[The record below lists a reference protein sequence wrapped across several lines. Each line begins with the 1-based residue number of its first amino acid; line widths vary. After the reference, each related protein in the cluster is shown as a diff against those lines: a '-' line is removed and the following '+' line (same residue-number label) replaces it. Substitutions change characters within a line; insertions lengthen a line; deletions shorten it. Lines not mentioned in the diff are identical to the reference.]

1 MKTVQVTPAQMEARI
16 ARFRTARPQSAFY
29 ADSGIP
35 KEAYEMMTAKTLY
48 LMMAPPTQG
57 GPMAAKPAIE
67 GAKGM
72 SLIVAECPPGD
83 RPLLH
88 AHFRTSETFMVL
100 KGRFRI
106 RWGDHG
112 EHEVHLDPF
121 DVIAVPPGVC
131 RDFTNVTDDTA
142 LLLAIITGQSDQDFN
157 DIAIAPDDAKLM
169 LDRFGPDVIK
179 KIEATGVQF
188 MTSTAD

>member
-1 MKTVQVTPAQMEARI
+1 MKTVQVTPAEMESRI
-16 ARFRTARPQSAFY
+16 ARFRSTKPQSGYY

-35 KEAYEMMTAKTLY
+35 KEAYELMTAKTLY
-48 LMMAPPTQG
+48 LMMAPETQG
-57 GPMAAKPAIE
+57 GPMAAKPAIV

-83 RPLLH
+83 KPLLH
-88 AHFRTSETFMVL
+88 AHFRTDETFMVL

-106 RWGDHG
+106 RWGDRG
-112 EHEVHLDPF
+112 EYEVYLEPF
-121 DVIAVPPGVC
+121 DVIAVPSGVC
-131 RDFTNVTDDTA
+131 RDFTNVTDETA
-142 LLLAIITGQSDQDFN
+142 YLLAIITGQSDKDFD
-157 DIAIAPDDAKLM
+157 DIAIAPDDAKM
-169 LDRFGPDVIK
+169 MRDRFGPEVIR

>member
-1 MKTVQVTPAQMEARI
+1 MKTVQITPAEMERRI
-16 ARFRTARPQSAFY
+16 ARFRSTRPQSGYY

-35 KEAYEMMTAKTLY
+35 KEAYELMTAKTLY

-57 GPMAAKPAIE
+57 GPMAAKPAIV
-67 GAKGM
+67 GAQGM

-83 RPLLH
+83 KPLLH
-88 AHFRTSETFMVL
+88 VHFRTNETFMVL

-112 EHEVHLDPF
+112 EHEVTLEPF

-131 RDFTNVTDDTA
+131 RDFTNVTDETA
-142 LLLAIITGQSDQDFN
+142 YLLAIITGQSDEDFD
-157 DIAIAPDDAKLM
+157 DIAIAPDDARM
-169 LDRFGPDVIK
+169 MRDRFGPEVIE

-188 MTSTAD
+188 MSSTAD

>member
-1 MKTVQVTPAQMEARI
+1 MKTVQITPTEMEARI
-16 ARFRTARPQSAFY
+16 SRFRAAKPQSGYY

-35 KEAYEMMTAKTLY
+35 KEAYELMTAKALY
-48 LMMAPPTQG
+48 LVMAPETQG
-57 GPMAAKPAIE
+57 GPMAAKPAIV
-67 GAKGM
+67 GGKGL

-83 RPLLH
+83 KPLLH
-88 AHFRTSETFMVL
+88 AHFRTNETFMVL

-106 RWGDHG
+106 RWGDRG

-131 RDFTNVTDDTA
+131 RDFTNVTDETA
-142 LLLAIITGQSDQDFN
+142 YLLAIITGQSDQDFN
-157 DIAIAPDDAKLM
+157 DIAIAPDDARMM
-169 LDRFGPDVIK
+169 LDRFGPEVIK

-188 MTSTAD
+188 MSST